1 MVVCYELQIGA
12 HSCCSL
18 CMSQESGVKSTQQH
32 ATVCVCVC
40 VCVCSRLIEGRAYV
54 PCVIGLSFKSGQIYC
69 IHQLCVS
76 ERSLYS
82 IHYTQTE
89 NTTPFSSPTSIQQQL
104 K

>member
-40 VCVCSRLIEGRAYV
+40 VCVCVAGLLKAEHMFRVSLVCLLKVGRYTV
-54 PCVIGLSFKSGQIYC
+54 YINCV
-69 IHQLCVS
+69 
-76 ERSLYS
+76 
-82 IHYTQTE
+82 
-89 NTTPFSSPTSIQQQL
+89 
-104 K
+104 